1 MNLMPKTN
9 GSGVFGNRSLPR
21 IFVRGYFFAKLQ
33 RKKPAPILLKYRR
46 NIDLVFVFGVTIVR
60 DIFSKK
66 ALRLWFGVLL
76 GLSLLIFTAVTE
88 AADLPVTSSFGWRVH
103 PITGEWRFHSGV
115 DLGYEYGTPVP
126 ALFDGVVVQEGNFGD
141 GYGNQILLY
150 HQDMDCYTRYGHLSA
165 INVDDGES
173 VSRGETIGAVG
184 STGNSTG
191 PHLHLEYIVK
201 NSDTGGYEY
210 ADPLQL
216 WN

>member
-1 MNLMPKTN
+1 M
-9 GSGVFGNRSLPR
+9 
-21 IFVRGYFFAKLQ
+21 
-33 RKKPAPILLKYRR
+33 
-46 NIDLVFVFGVTIVR
+46 R
-60 DIFSKK
+60 DIFSKR
-66 ALRLWFGVLL
+66 ALRLWFGFLL

-88 AADLPVTSSFGWRVH
+88 AADLPVTSPFGWRVH

-201 NSDTGGYEY
+201 NPDTGEYEY
-210 ADPLQL
+210 TDPLQL